1 MPNGVINPTFES
13 NMDTVNI
20 DGNNSWS
27 DTSSDNMKDGSRAST
42 LTRQFEAAGAEEGQS
57 QMNKYNTYPP
67 KM

>member
-1 MPNGVINPTFES
+1 
-13 NMDTVNI
+13 MDTVNI

-42 LTRQFEAAGAEEGQS
+42 LTRQFEVAETEEAQS